1 MRWIWFLLV
10 ALVPSHAAGQSARID
25 EVVVLERG
33 VYRAET
39 AGPSQHHGTAGRLHT
54 VQRIKLL
61 ADTTSIPA
69 RRFTRFGLRY
79 LVKGAP
85 HGTLVELRMVTRFPR
100 DGVVEPPGDRRHF
113 EHEYRLPV
121 RIGISGYREYYL
133 DESWEVAADSDEVG
147 QVFQFEAGHLFRFEA
162 GRCSDAK
169 SATWERPEGRRLK
182 VIVPS

>member
-133 DESWEVAADSDEVG
+133 DESWEVAFGEWVLEFWLGSLKLQEQSFCLFDPDAPAPSSGCTIVVG
-147 QVFQFEAGHLFRFEA
+147 SME
-162 GRCSDAK
+162 
-169 SATWERPEGRRLK
+169 
-182 VIVPS
+182 